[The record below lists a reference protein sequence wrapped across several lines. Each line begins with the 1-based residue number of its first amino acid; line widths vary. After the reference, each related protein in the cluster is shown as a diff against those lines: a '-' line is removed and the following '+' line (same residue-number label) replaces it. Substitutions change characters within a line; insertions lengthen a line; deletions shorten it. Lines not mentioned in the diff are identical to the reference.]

1 MADSINRYHL
11 TKREKEVMDIL
22 WAASAPMVAS
32 DIARHGNKMTIN
44 TVQTILKHLLAA
56 ELIKVDKIV
65 YSGNVLS
72 RAFSPAITPEDFEI
86 QRLVSDYDSKSSFS
100 TSRFVSAM
108 LSREKDTARALSEI
122 AELEAMLKAK
132 KDELLGE

>member
-1 MADSINRYHL
+1 MADSVNRYHL
-11 TKREKEVMDIL
+11 TKREKEVMDML

-32 DIARHGNKMTIN
+32 DIARHGNNMTIN

-56 ELIKVDKIV
+56 ELIKIERIV

-86 QRLVSDYDSKSSFS
+86 QRLASTYDPKNGFS
-100 TSRFVSAM
+100 TSRFVSTM
-108 LSREKDTARALSEI
+108 LSREKDTSRALSEI
-122 AELEAMLKAK
+122 EELEAMLKAK
-132 KDELLGE
+132 KKELLGE